1 MNWLLTFVAPIVAGF
16 GLNWVGGKSKGRNA
30 KNGFRLAAW
39 GCWLLLLGNLA
50 GIGPI
55 PPIFGIGFLLNL
67 IIWLAPAAIC
77 FLLAASS
84 IVKEMRAQKNGEFT
98 DAA

>member
-1 MNWLLTFVAPIVAGF
+1 MVWLLTFLAPVVAGF

-30 KNGFRLAAW
+30 KNAFRFAAW

-50 GIGPI
+50 WFGPI
-55 PPIFGIGFLLNL
+55 PIPVIGFLLNL

-84 IVKEMRAQKNGEFT
+84 MIKEMRAQRNGEFT